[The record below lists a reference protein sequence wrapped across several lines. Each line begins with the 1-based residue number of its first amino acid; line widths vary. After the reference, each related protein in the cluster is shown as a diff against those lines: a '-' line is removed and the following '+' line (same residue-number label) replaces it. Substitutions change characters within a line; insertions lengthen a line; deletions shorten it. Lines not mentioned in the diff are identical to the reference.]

1 MIMLKKVL
9 FVLAIL
15 LSAGVGCYAGRVT
28 SSLDLMN
35 RDTGNAISDVD
46 LGDIKVTSDT
56 DIINI
61 LLLGSDSRDELGA
74 ETYGR
79 SDTCMIATIDNKHKM
94 LKLTSLMRDMDI
106 EVPGYGFKKFNSAY
120 AFGGTEL
127 VYKTIA
133 TNFGI
138 SLDGY
143 AIVDFEAFK
152 DIVDEVGGVDIELG
166 ETEAN
171 YLNTTNYIRKKK
183 YRNVVPGWN
192 TLNGEQ
198 ALGYCRVRKVA
209 NVKGTN
215 NDQGR
220 TERQRMVMS
229 AMFDKVKTMPM
240 SKWMKIIDVVMPN
253 VTTDLNNSQ
262 IISYATNVVTM
273 GTTKITPYRIPVEG
287 YYDGRSLHGNGSV
300 LNIDLASNKN
310 FLQTFIYDYNGNAEL
325 PGVTTEAPGEQ

>member
-1 MIMLKKVL
+1 MFKKVL

-15 LSAGVGCYAGRVT
+15 LSAGVGCYAGRMT

-61 LLLGSDSRDELGA
+61 LLLGTDSRDELGT
-74 ETYGR
+74 ERYGR

-94 LKLTSLMRDMDI
+94 LKLTSLMRDMEV
-106 EVPGYGFKKFNSAY
+106 EVPGYGYKKFNTAY
-120 AFGGTEL
+120 AFGGPEL

-133 TNFGI
+133 GSFGV

-143 AIVDFEAFK
+143 AIVNFEAFK

-166 ETEAN
+166 EKEAN

-198 ALGYCRVRKVA
+198 ALGYCRVRKVP
-209 NVKGTN
+209 NVKGTYD
-215 NDQGR
+215 DQGR

-229 AMFDKVKTMPM
+229 AIFDKVKTMPM

-262 IISYATNVVTM
+262 IISYATNVITM
-273 GTTKITPYRIPVEG
+273 GTTKVTPYRIPVDG
-287 YYDGRSLHGNGSV
+287 YYDGRSVHGNGSV
-300 LNIDLASNKN
+300 LNLDLASNKQ
-310 FLQTFIYDYNGNAEL
+310 FLETFIYEYNGSSEL
-325 PGVTTEAPGEQ
+325 PGIKKETSGEQ